1 MSETKHSSSRA
12 KSTMG
17 SKKSGKKSGKKPHS
31 MHIKRG
37 KSGGFIVEHHH
48 QADDGDM
55 APEPE
60 DHVVPDLASLHDHLD
75 QNMGDQEPAPAPS
88 PDMSQTPPA
97 GAGAGGPAAAP
108 APAPAPG
115 PAAPGM

>member
-12 KSTMG
+12 KATMG

-55 APEPE
+55 TPEPE
-60 DHVVPDLASLHDHLD
+60 DHVVPDLASLHDHID
-75 QNMGDQEPAPAPS
+75 QNMGDQEPAPS
-88 PDMSQTPPA
+88 PDMSQATPA
-97 GAGAGGPAAAP
+97 AGGPAASP
-108 APAPAPG
+108 APTPAPG